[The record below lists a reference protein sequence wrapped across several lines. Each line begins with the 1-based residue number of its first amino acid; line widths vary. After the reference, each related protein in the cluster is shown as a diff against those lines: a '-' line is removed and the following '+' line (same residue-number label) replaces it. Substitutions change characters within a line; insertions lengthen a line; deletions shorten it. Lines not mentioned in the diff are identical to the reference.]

1 MTTRTRAQEDSVLEM
16 LRDDET
22 FAIEYLS
29 VALEEIDEAGGEDTF
44 LIAIRRLVEA
54 RGGMNSL
61 SQSTGLA
68 RPNLYRSLATGGD
81 PRLSTVLKVLQALGI
96 GMSKV
101 VSHRSRSATAE
112 AVLDI
117 TA

>member
-1 MTTRTRAQEDSVLEM
+1 M

-29 VALEEIDEAGGEDTF
+29 VALEEIDEAGGEDAF

-54 RGGMNSL
+54 RGGMSSL

>member
-1 MTTRTRAQEDSVLEM
+1 MTIRTRAHEDSVLEM

-22 FAIEYLS
+22 FALEYLS
-29 VALEEIDEAGGEDTF
+29 VALEEIDEVGGEDAF

-54 RGGMNSL
+54 RGGMSNL

-68 RPNLYRSLATGGD
+68 RPNLYRALATGGD

-96 GMSKV
+96 SMSKV
-101 VSHRSRSATAE
+101 VSHRTRPGAE
-112 AVLDI
+112 EAALE
-117 TA
+117 